1 MTSKEIAMAAVQ
13 EIARDCDTALG
24 YGSWQYK
31 AEQAVCDA
39 FHIARANRKMV
50 TAVADE
56 IVKCAFSMGP
66 RFGECMCMAVG
77 SELADWLR
85 FKMLRGYEVQRAR
98 KMLEE

>member
-13 EIARDCDTALG
+13 EIARNCDTALG
-24 YGSWQYK
+24 YGS
-31 AEQAVCDA
+31 VCDA